1 MQHRLGMRR
10 STSIRL
16 GVSTIVVIHLAVAY
30 WHGNA
35 HEKLSVALSSG
46 QRLFVN
52 GVIVLLPLV
61 ATLIIWTHW
70 QRTALWLL
78 LASMSG
84 SLIFGVY
91 HHYIAVSPD
100 NIACLPPVPAGWH
113 TQFVASSAA
122 LACLELSALFYG
134 TYVINGLSLR
144 ANDRHR

>member
-1 MQHRLGMRR
+1 MRR
-10 STSIRL
+10 SISIRL
-16 GVSTIVVIHLAVAY
+16 GVSTLVVIHLVVAY

-35 HEKLSVALSSG
+35 HEKLSVGLSSG

-70 QRTALWLL
+70 QRTALGLF

-91 HHYIAVSPD
+91 YHYIAVSPD
-100 NIACLPPVPAGWH
+100 NIACLPLVPAGRH

-122 LACLELSALFYG
+122 LACLELTALLYG
-134 TYVINGLSLR
+134 TYAMGCLCERMPATDESV
-144 ANDRHR
+144 